1 MSFARPDLLPF
12 VVLVPL
18 LLAGA
23 VWMYARRRR
32 RIAQAFSDAHLL
44 ERLGGASLLR
54 FPRARLLLVTA
65 AGAALAFAAAGPRWG
80 LTEAEGRAL
89 SLNIVLAVDI
99 SRSML
104 AEDVE
109 PNRLERA
116 RLFGRR
122 LLRELPGDRFGLVV
136 FAGRAYVLAPLTTD
150 HSAIELYLDAL
161 DPNMVSQGGS
171 ALSAAITQATDLVRS
186 TQASGDRVVVL
197 LSDGEALE
205 EPDAVRAAVERAA
218 RAGVRVVTVGIGT
231 PQGAN
236 IPLRDDVTGVV
247 TGLRRDEYGA
257 VVVTRLD
264 EEAMRT
270 MASRTGGSYV
280 RLGDAAA
287 LSRVVSELRG
297 MQRAEGAAA
306 RRVEPRERFALFA
319 GLGVLLLALDA
330 VLAAAGAAR
339 ASGQAHGAQAFPV
352 GGAAASLPS
361 GGAAAGPAPGG
372 ASAAR
377 PPGGPAARRRMRT
390 AVLLLVV
397 LAATGFG
404 IGDLE
409 RGNRLYRAGRYE
421 EAAAVY
427 ERIVADGTAAPQ
439 VHYNL
444 GTALLALGRFDDAQ
458 RHFESALQG
467 VEPELRQRTFYN
479 LGNRFLEEG
488 RAEGDVQREG
498 ALLDAAIE
506 AYRSALRMAP
516 HDVEAKWN
524 LELALRER
532 EENEQRQQSMPQ
544 QPDPQSGEDDDE
556 EQQQQAEGAGGAAG
570 PSQAPAGEGGD
581 AGTTMDQQP
590 MSQEQ
595 ADRILSAIEQDERD
609 LTREKLRRGQ
619 RETPVL
625 RDW

>member
-18 LLAGA
+18 LLAAA

-80 LTEAEGRAL
+80 VTEAEGRAL
-89 SLNIVLAVDI
+89 SLNVVLAVDI

-104 AEDVE
+104 AEDIE

-205 EPDAVRAAVERAA
+205 EADAVRAAVERAA

-270 MASRTGGSYV
+270 IASRTGGSYV

-287 LSRVVSELRG
+287 LSRVVSDLRG

-330 VLAAAGAAR
+330 LLAAVGAAR

-352 GGAAASLPS
+352 GGAASRPQ
-361 GGAAAGPAPGG
+361 GGAASPAPGG
-372 ASAAR
+372 ASA
-377 PPGGPAARRRMRT
+377 PGTPGGAAAGRRRVRT

-397 LAATGFG
+397 FAVTGFG

-409 RGNRLYRAGRYE
+409 RGNRLYREGRYD

-544 QPDPQSGEDDDE
+544 QPDPQSGQDDDE

>member
-12 VVLVPL
+12 VMLVPL

-23 VWMYARRRR
+23 VWMYGRRRR

-80 LTEAEGRAL
+80 VTEAEGRAL
-89 SLNIVLAVDI
+89 SLNVVLAVDI

-104 AEDVE
+104 AEDIE

-205 EPDAVRAAVERAA
+205 EADAVRAAVERAA

-264 EEAMRT
+264 EDAMR
-270 MASRTGGSYV
+270 MIGSRTAGSYV

-287 LSRVVSELRG
+287 LSRVVSDLRG

-330 VLAAAGAAR
+330 LLAAAGAAR

-352 GGAAASLPS
+352 GGAASRPQ
-361 GGAAAGPAPGG
+361 GGAASPAPGG
-372 ASAAR
+372 ASA
-377 PPGGPAARRRMRT
+377 PGTPGGAAAGRRRVRT

-397 LAATGFG
+397 LAVTGSG

-409 RGNRLYRAGRYE
+409 RGNRLYREGRYD

-458 RHFESALQG
+458 RHFEIALQG

-544 QPDPQSGEDDDE
+544 QPDPQSGQDDDE

-595 ADRILSAIEQDERD
+595 ADRILNAIEQDERD

>member
-12 VVLVPL
+12 VMLVPL

-23 VWMYARRRR
+23 VWMYGRRRR

-65 AGAALAFAAAGPRWG
+65 AGAALAFAAVGPRWG
-80 LTEAEGRAL
+80 VTEAEGRAL
-89 SLNIVLAVDI
+89 SLDVVLAVDI

-104 AEDVE
+104 AEDIE

-205 EPDAVRAAVERAA
+205 EAEAVRAAVERAA

-257 VVVTRLD
+257 LVVTRLD
-264 EEAMRT
+264 EEAMR
-270 MASRTGGSYV
+270 MIASRTAGSYV

-287 LSRVVSELRG
+287 LSRVVSDLRG

-330 VLAAAGAAR
+330 LLAAAGAAR

-352 GGAAASLPS
+352 GGAASRPQ
-361 GGAAAGPAPGG
+361 GGAASPAPGG
-372 ASAAR
+372 ASA
-377 PPGGPAARRRMRT
+377 PGTPGGAAAGRRRVRT

-397 LAATGFG
+397 LAVTGSG

-409 RGNRLYRAGRYE
+409 RGNRLYREGRYD

-458 RHFESALQG
+458 RHFEIALQG

-506 AYRSALRMAP
+506 AYRGALRMAP

-544 QPDPQSGEDDDE
+544 QPDPQSGQDDDE

-595 ADRILSAIEQDERD
+595 ADRILNAIEQDERD